1 MRKAGQTGSGLVDQE
16 DIGGLC
22 RAVADGDRDAFR
34 RLYGLTSPRLFGIAL
49 RILRDRAK
57 AADVL
62 RQVFLEIWNAAAE
75 FGAVDDPLVRLVA
88 RVRSLSLDLVRAE
101 AVEGHALDPFET
113 EDEVED
119 PLAREQRS
127 EELKALLT
135 CLGQLTQERRRMI
148 LHAYYDGWSR
158 EALSIYFHAP
168 VHAVNTWVWRSIAE
182 LDAGLDA

>member
-158 EALSIYFHAP
+158 EA
-168 VHAVNTWVWRSIAE
+168 
-182 LDAGLDA
+182 